1 MSSSIQAALQATTK
15 GDDIMSK
22 GNSNLFHGTLGTTV
36 KGITQPLE
44 SYSDRGV
51 KIPEHIRAMIAK
63 LPNKGDYIQGSK
75 DDFSIQDVSVMSK
88 ETGVEFAKVTIGN
101 KSYLIRGDR
110 RGADIPDELLKKMKP
125 HNSSFDFH
133 SHPHN
138 DDLVPSQADIDA
150 FKDIKRVTGQKS
162 SMIISPNG
170 RKSSY
175 NENGII
181 SVGYIEHTIDD
192 DYKKAL
198 AKLFGGN

>member
-1 MSSSIQAALQATTK
+1 
-15 GDDIMSK
+15 MSK

-36 KGITQPLE
+36 SGLARPPE

-51 KIPEHIRAMIAK
+51 KIPDHIKAMIDK
-63 LPNKGDYIQGSK
+63 LPKTGDYIVGSTE
-75 DDFSIQDVSVMSK
+75 DFTIQVVSIMSK

-101 KSYLIRGDR
+101 KSYLIRGGQ
-110 RGADIPDELLKKMKP
+110 RGAVIPKDLLRKMSP

-133 SHPHN
+133 SHPYD
-138 DDLVPSQADIDA
+138 DDLIPSPEDIDA
-150 FKDIKRVTGQKS
+150 FIDIKRRTRQKS

-181 SVGYIEHTIDD
+181 SVGNIEHTIDD
-192 DYKKAL
+192 DYKRAI
-198 AKLFGGN
+198 AKLFGGNIE